1 MPIAERMNAAH
12 IENMR
17 RNSEDAF
24 SQGQRLDLLERVDE
38 LHLRNRDNPDKP
50 KLGWANYM
58 FSGPKG
64 KGKSNMM
71 SMFGLQRWMAGYYV
85 FHNAGLLFGYRI
97 GMEDIYNLGT
107 TLPEKSVLIIDE
119 FHQLFA
125 SRQTQTIRQQTAMQA
140 LDGFRKKQ
148 IVVIAVTQ
156 QEAETPANFR
166 GEVDYIYTT
175 EDTRRKKAANGGYW
189 PQWCC
194 RDLVRVGP
202 KPWRGR
208 SVLENYGIDL
218 HPRDCH
224 RVNIG
229 VNPALW
235 WEAAMMQNSFEAV
248 VPGRAFEI
256 KAAKMNE
263 SRLASSQLILDDQ
276 VSESEFAE
284 LLGEAENPELTRAI
298 QNKVLSCMA
307 GLFKNRV
314 FDPFSRS
321 IGVAYI
327 VENVQMMPDGA
338 DISEQHIR
346 QTLQRRCETAGKQ
359 RMAVKDFAVINPTVW
374 EQILE

>member
-156 QEAETPANFR
+156 HQAPN
-166 GEVDYIYTT
+166 
-175 EDTRRKKAANGGYW
+175 
-189 PQWCC
+189 
-194 RDLVRVGP
+194 L
-202 KPWRGR
+202 
-208 SVLENYGIDL
+208 S
-218 HPRDCH
+218 
-224 RVNIG
+224 
-229 VNPALW
+229 
-235 WEAAMMQNSFEAV
+235 
-248 VPGRAFEI
+248 
-256 KAAKMNE
+256 
-263 SRLASSQLILDDQ
+263 LI
-276 VSESEFAE
+276 
-284 LLGEAENPELTRAI
+284 
-298 QNKVLSCMA
+298 
-307 GLFKNRV
+307 
-314 FDPFSRS
+314 
-321 IGVAYI
+321 
-327 VENVQMMPDGA
+327 
-338 DISEQHIR
+338 HI
-346 QTLQRRCETAGKQ
+346 
-359 RMAVKDFAVINPTVW
+359 
-374 EQILE
+374 